1 MSRLLARP
9 GYLALAVLLTVA
21 IVVPGALPARAQM
34 DEVAAVVRDA
44 HAFIVEYT
52 LRSVDPA
59 VLLQRALAAVELL
72 AAPAESPPVLT
83 GRTDEDVAAS
93 AGFIATA
100 LRALPAAQR
109 EAGLAAALRAMIRE
123 LGDPFATVFTPSDFR
138 RFQEEL
144 RGERGG
150 IGAQVDV
157 GPAGAIVV
165 SDVTPG
171 GPAAR
176 EGMLPGDAIEEIDG
190 RSTLFLTPDD
200 VLGLLRSAAGAPAS
214 LTVRRGAVA
223 RRVTLIRAVVREN
236 ATRARVVES
245 RIGYLRLLEFS
256 RQSARD
262 LSHAV
267 AILRGGGVQALVL
280 DLRANGGGL
289 VDEAVD
295 VASVFL
301 ADGAVAFE
309 ERRADTE
316 VLLVRPVERF
326 MGPVVVLADRASAS
340 ASEIVAG
347 ALQDAGAP
355 IVGMPTYGKTTVQS
369 ITIPPLAGDWG
380 LRVTTA
386 RYLTRGRRNIDG
398 TGLTPNVRVAM
409 DPRFIQTPADVQYRE
424 ALALMRTRLTARAV
438 P

>member
-1 MSRLLARP
+1 MSLVSARP
-9 GYLALAVLLTVA
+9 WHLAMAVLLVGGLVA
-21 IVVPGALPARAQM
+21 PATPPALAQT

-52 LRSVDPA
+52 LRPLDPA
-59 VLLQRALAAVELL
+59 VLLQRAIAAVQQV
-72 AAPAESPPVLT
+72 ATPVESPPVLT
-83 GRTDEDVAAS
+83 GHTAEDVAAAAS
-93 AGFIATA
+93 FIASA
-100 LRALPAAQR
+100 LRASPAAQH

-123 LGDPFATVFTPSDFR
+123 LSDPFAAVFTPADFR

-150 IGAQVDV
+150 VGAQVDV

-190 RSTLFLTPDD
+190 RSTLLLTPDE
-200 VLGLLRSAAGAPAS
+200 VLGLLRSAAGTPAS
-214 LTVRRGAVA
+214 LTVRRGAVI
-223 RRVTLIRAVVREN
+223 RRLTLTRAVVREN

-262 LSHAV
+262 LSRAV
-267 AILRGGGVQALVL
+267 ATLRAGGVQALIL

-309 ERRADTE
+309 ERRSDTE
-316 VLLVRPVERF
+316 VLPVRAVERF
-326 MGPVVVLADRASAS
+326 SGPVVLLADRGSAS

-369 ITIPPLAGDWG
+369 ITIPPLTGDWG

-386 RYLTRGRRNIDG
+386 RYLTRARRNIDG

-409 DPRFIQTPADVQYRE
+409 DPRFIQAPGDLQYRE
-424 ALALMRTRLTARAV
+424 ALALARTRLTARAN